1 MVEEQN
7 VLELSNIWK
16 RIGKKMIIKN
26 VAFSQQR
33 QVVGSWAV
41 RSQWCCKTTLIRV
54 IVALMQL
61 DCCNIM
67 IMGESLTKITKRP
80 FNT

>member
-26 VAFSQQR
+26 VAFSVGKG
-33 QVVGSWAV
+33 QVVAYWV
-41 RSQWCCKTTLIRV
+41 PMVPVKPR
-54 IVALMQL
+54 
-61 DCCNIM
+61 
-67 IMGESLTKITKRP
+67 
-80 FNT
+80 